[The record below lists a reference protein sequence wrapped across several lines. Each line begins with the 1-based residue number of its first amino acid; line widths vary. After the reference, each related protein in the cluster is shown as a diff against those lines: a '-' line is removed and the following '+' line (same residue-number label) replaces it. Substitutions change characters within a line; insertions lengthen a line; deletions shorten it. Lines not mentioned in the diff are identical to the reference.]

1 MKKGTWGYPAFFTIT
16 AIAVLLFSC
25 KKNLSETSDETASLK
40 DERSVVPLAATVDL
54 PGRTL
59 AANCFQCHGTNGHAG
74 ELKIAGIGSSELV
87 SKFNKF
93 KTENPRD
100 NIMNLHAYAYTTEEI
115 QLMGQYFSKQ

>member
-1 MKKGTWGYPAFFTIT
+1 MKKGTRGYPAFFSMT
-16 AIAVLLFSC
+16 AMAVLFFSC
-25 KKNLSETSDETASLK
+25 QKNLTESNEETTSLK
-40 DERSVVPLAATVDL
+40 DKETVASLAATVDL

-59 AANCFQCHGTNGHAG
+59 AANCFQCHGTNGYAG
-74 ELKIAGIGSSELV
+74 ELKIAGIGPSELV

-115 QLMGQYFSKQ
+115 ELMGQYFSKQ

>member
-16 AIAVLLFSC
+16 ASAVLFFSC
-25 KKNLSETSDETASLK
+25 KKNLTETSEETAILR
-40 DERSVVPLAATVDL
+40 DNNTVVPLAAMADV

-59 AANCFQCHGTNGHAG
+59 AANCFQCHGTNGYAG
-74 ELKIAGIGSSELV
+74 ELKIAGIGPSELV

-115 QLMGQYFSKQ
+115 ELMGQYFSKQ